1 MAFQSPEEQALNQ
14 QLAPEQGLAAVP
26 LPPDAA
32 AGVPIA
38 PPVDNAGG
46 ALPPE
51 LLEILMMILGGGAA
65 GQAGGGAL
73 DPILGALMGAQQEP
87 AGLDGQAIGG
97 LESIPPIDDVV
108 Q

>member
-1 MAFQSPEEQALNQ
+1 MSPSHTPEEQALNQ
-14 QLAPEQGLAAVP
+14 PILAAAQQP
-26 LPPDAA
+26 LPPDVA

-51 LLEILMMILGGGAA
+51 LLQILMLNLGGGGGEA
-65 GQAGGGAL
+65 QAGGGAV
-73 DPILGALMGAQQEP
+73 DPILGALLGAQAAP

-97 LESIPPIDDVV
+97 PESLPPIDDVV